1 MNSRTVSIKVKLMNF
16 LLDIQITF
24 QPFFSPCSSKVI
36 DYSPTSEK
44 MLSPPS
50 EVFLFHLPVPQHQV
64 LERTMWNKKKNNIDC
79 HICAKL
85 KKGLQNSDLP
95 RGESWWD
102 NINNTFDNLCLSS
115 TKHCLTRV
123 QGTWVLTLSLVGKM
137 STIASFPPI
146 TTAS

>member
-1 MNSRTVSIKVKLMNF
+1 MNSRTVSIKVQLMNF

-64 LERTMWNKKKNNIDC
+64 LERTMWNKKKTTLIDTSVPN
-79 HICAKL
+79 L
-85 KKGLQNSDLP
+85 RKGFKTLTCQEESPDETTLTTPSTTYAWAAQSTAWPECRARGCLPWAWWERCPLLLHFLQ
-95 RGESWWD
+95 
-102 NINNTFDNLCLSS
+102 
-115 TKHCLTRV
+115 
-123 QGTWVLTLSLVGKM
+123 
-137 STIASFPPI
+137 
-146 TTAS
+146 